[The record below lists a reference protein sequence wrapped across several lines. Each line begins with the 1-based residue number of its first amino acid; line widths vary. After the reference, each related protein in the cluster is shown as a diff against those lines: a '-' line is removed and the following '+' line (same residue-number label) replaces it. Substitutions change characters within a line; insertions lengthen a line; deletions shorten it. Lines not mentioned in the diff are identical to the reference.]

1 MWGYVKDNKV
11 EEIIRFPRTFI
22 DTENNI
28 KHPKAIFNTW
38 TLEKLN
44 TIGNYEVIDNGT
56 KGNDMF

>member
-28 KHPKAIFNTW
+28 KHPK
-38 TLEKLN
+38 K
-44 TIGNYEVIDNGT
+44 
-56 KGNDMF
+56 